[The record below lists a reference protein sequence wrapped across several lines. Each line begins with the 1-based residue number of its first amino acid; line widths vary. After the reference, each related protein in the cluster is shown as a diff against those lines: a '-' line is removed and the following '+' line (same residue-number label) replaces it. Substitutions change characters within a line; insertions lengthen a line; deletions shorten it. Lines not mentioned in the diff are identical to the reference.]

1 MAGRSRPTFLKRQ
14 KELARKE
21 KQRAKAD
28 RRLQRKQEPG
38 EAGSGPPIDD
48 SNPQFDEP
56 ADGESSDATEE
67 GDLAAAQQQQQ

>member
-28 RRLQRKQEPG
+28 RRLQRKQET
-38 EAGSGPPIDD
+38 GSFPPIED
-48 SNPQFDEP
+48 SNPQADES
-56 ADGESSDATEE
+56 ADGETSDAADES
-67 GDLAAAQQQQQ
+67 DLAAAPQQ